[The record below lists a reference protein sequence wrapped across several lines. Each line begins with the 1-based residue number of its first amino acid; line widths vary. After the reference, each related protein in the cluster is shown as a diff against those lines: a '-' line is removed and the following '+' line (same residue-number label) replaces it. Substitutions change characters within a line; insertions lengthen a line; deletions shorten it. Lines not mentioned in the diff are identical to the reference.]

1 MTGFRKSLGSVFILG
16 LALAAAPVGLNGQI
30 TLMSKTALAAAGGN
44 GGGGGGGGGN
54 GGNGGGGGSGGNGG
68 GGGGAAG
75 DHGNSADHSN
85 AGDHG
90 AANGGGH
97 GNSGNAGNSGSS
109 AGFDSNG
116 RGAKGSASQGQL
128 ASASGALNAAH
139 ASPNALAHAAP
150 GSRVGQIATYDR
162 LMRSALAMPAN
173 TQAEIAARNAAI
185 GAARTQL
192 STATN
197 KTLTGPVIS
206 QVDRR
211 LGLPAVSPSIDFTPY

>member
-1 MTGFRKSLGSVFILG
+1 MTSFQKSFRSVFILG
-16 LALAAAPVGLNGQI
+16 LALAAAPVGANGQI
-30 TLMSKTALAAAGGN
+30 TSMSKTAFAAAGGN
-44 GGGGGGGGGN
+44 GDVS
-54 GGNGGGGGSGGNGG
+54 GGS
-68 GGGGAAG
+68 GGGAAG

-97 GNSGNAGNSGSS
+97 GNSGNAGNSASS
-109 AGFDSNG
+109 AGFNSNG
-116 RGAKGSASQGQL
+116 PGSKGLASQGQL

-139 ASPNALAHAAP
+139 TSPHALASTAP

-162 LMRSALAMPAN
+162 LMRSALAMPAK
-173 TQAEIAARNAAI
+173 TPEEIVARNAAI
-185 GAARTQL
+185 GAARTRL

-197 KTLTGPVIS
+197 KALTGPVIS